1 MDQVNLAKVGLSGVD
16 GHPRA
21 MLYSFTQMGIAFDS
35 HTLNNS
41 NLRHYFFGEPMN
53 AILCNGN
60 YSRF

>member
-1 MDQVNLAKVGLSGVD
+1 MTLTNDTKD
-16 GHPRA
+16 DFEYPRA
-21 MLYSFTQMGIAFDS
+21 MLYSFTQMSIAFYS

-41 NLRHYFFGEPMN
+41 NFRHYFFGEPMN